1 MRRRAAPR
9 RPDSPTGAE
18 MTSTF
23 GDGIPARPW
32 HETRMVRLI
41 LVALVLVAAMH
52 AFLWKVVYDFW
63 MAENH
68 DRLRQTARDAADSLY
83 RVIEHL

>member
-1 MRRRAAPR
+1 
-9 RPDSPTGAE
+9 
-18 MTSTF
+18 
-23 GDGIPARPW
+23 
-32 HETRMVRLI
+32 
-41 LVALVLVAAMH
+41 MH